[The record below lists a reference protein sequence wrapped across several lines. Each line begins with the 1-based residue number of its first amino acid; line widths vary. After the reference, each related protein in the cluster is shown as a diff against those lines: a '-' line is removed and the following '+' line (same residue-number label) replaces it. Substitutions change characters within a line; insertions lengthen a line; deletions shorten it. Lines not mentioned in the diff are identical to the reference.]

1 MLRMGQSTPPGP
13 GCTNSCPLRDLTPGR
28 RAQAGFLLG
37 ETYEALQ
44 LTPEAIKT
52 YESILEDYP
61 NPQAVRARLEFLRK

>member
-1 MLRMGQSTPPGP
+1 
-13 GCTNSCPLRDLTPGR
+13 LTPGR